1 MENSNNILA
10 MNKILSMTK
19 DIEKSF
25 KKLSSLT
32 IVAVA
37 GSLLFATVVGACAFS
52 YAEKQRSKIYVLDQG
67 KSLLLA
73 LQTDA
78 ILSKDVEIR
87 DHVTRFHELMFTLSP
102 QKQTIQENL
111 DRAFNLADRSAW
123 EYSQDLAEKG
133 YYARLVSANISQQ
146 MIVDS
151 VKFMGAGYPYQV
163 RTYARQYVVR
173 ESTVSQYSFV
183 STCQLINAGRSDVNP
198 HGLIIEKFK
207 VVENNLMETRKR

>member
-1 MENSNNILA
+1 
-10 MNKILSMTK
+10 MNKILSITK

-25 KKLSSLT
+25 KRLSLMT
-32 IVAVA
+32 IVAVG
-37 GSLLFATVVGACAFS
+37 GSLFVTMTVALWALNF
-52 YAEKQRSKIYVLDQG
+52 AEKQRSKIYVLDQG

-133 YYARLVSANISQQ
+133 YYSRLVSANISQQ

-151 VKFMGAGYPYQV
+151 VKFVSTSYPYQV

-207 VVENNLMETRKR
+207 VVQNDLVETRKR

>member
-1 MENSNNILA
+1 M
-10 MNKILSMTK
+10 KILELTR

-25 KKLSSLT
+25 RRQSLLTVVAVGGSLVFALAVSLSSM
-32 IVAVA
+32 
-37 GSLLFATVVGACAFS
+37 GFA
-52 YAEKQRSKIYVLDQG
+52 ERQRQKIYVLDQG

-78 ILSKDVEIR
+78 VLSKDVEIR

-111 DRAFNLADRSAW
+111 DRAFNLADRSAF

-133 YYARLVSANISQQ
+133 YYARMVSANISQQ
-146 MIVDS
+146 MLVDS
-151 VKFMGAGYPYQV
+151 VVFVGSDYPWQV

-173 ESTVSQYSFV
+173 ESKVSLYSFV
-183 STCQLINAGRSDVNP
+183 STCQVLEGRRSDVNP
-198 HGLIIEKFK
+198 HGLMIERFK
-207 VVENNLMETRKR
+207 VVSNELIATRKR

>member
-1 MENSNNILA
+1 

-87 DHVTRFHELMFTLSP
+87 DHVSRFHELMFTLSP
-102 QKQTIQENL
+102 QKLTIQENL

-123 EYSQDLAEKG
+123 EYSQDLA
-133 YYARLVSANISQQ
+133 V
-146 MIVDS
+146 
-151 VKFMGAGYPYQV
+151 
-163 RTYARQYVVR
+163 
-173 ESTVSQYSFV
+173 
-183 STCQLINAGRSDVNP
+183 
-198 HGLIIEKFK
+198 
-207 VVENNLMETRKR
+207 

>member
-1 MENSNNILA
+1 
-10 MNKILSMTK
+10 MNKILSITK

-25 KKLSSLT
+25 RRLSLMT
-32 IVAVA
+32 VVAVG
-37 GSLLFATVVGACAFS
+37 GSLLLALTVGVSALNF
-52 YAEKQRSKIYVLDQG
+52 AEKQRQKIYVLDQG

-151 VKFMGAGYPYQV
+151 VKFVAAGYPYQV
-163 RTYARQYVVR
+163 KTYARQYVVR

-183 STCQLINAGRSDVNP
+183 STCQLIDAGRSDVNP

-207 VVENNLMETRKR
+207 VVENNLVETRKR